1 MNSVQDT
8 LQAGWVSPFGN
19 SRIKAC
25 LTAPRDLSQSTTSFI
40 ASSCQGIHHARL
52 FTWPYNLKL
61 LKTAIKARCY
71 TEQLIFNSPCLLLLQ
86 LSSRTDAGHL
96 TIANKHTYTNYA
108 LVQYF
113 FISYLHWILITKIQ
127 LHKKLIFDFFKLLKN
142 ISPGQLPGREF

>member
-1 MNSVQDT
+1 
-8 LQAGWVSPFGN
+8 L
-19 SRIKAC
+19 R
-25 LTAPRDLSQSTTSFI
+25 
-40 ASSCQGIHHARL
+40 
-52 FTWPYNLKL
+52 
-61 LKTAIKARCY
+61 
-71 TEQLIFNSPCLLLLQ
+71 

-113 FISYLHWILITKIQ
+113 FISYHHWILITKIQ